1 MKVGILSDT
10 HGCLHPKVLEF
21 LSSCTEIW
29 HAGDIGGYDVLEK
42 LSRVAKVRA
51 VYGNID
57 DAGSRQ
63 EFPLF
68 QLFEVEK
75 TKVLMIHIGGYPK
88 KYDKNAYALIK
99 EHKPDL
105 FISGHSHILKVIYD
119 QQNQLLHINPGAAG
133 KYGFHQVITAIRLD
147 IENGDFKNLEILEVE
162 KS

>member
-21 LSSCTEIW
+21 LSTCTEIW
-29 HAGDIGGYDVLEK
+29 HAGDIGGSVVLNQ
-42 LSRVAKVRA
+42 LSRVAPVKA

-57 DAGSRQ
+57 DAATRR
-63 EFPLF
+63 EFPLY
-68 QLFEVEK
+68 QLFETDH

-99 EHKPDL
+99 EHKPAL
-105 FISGHSHILKVIYD
+105 FISGHSHILKVMYD
-119 QQNQLLHINPGAAG
+119 HQNQLLHINPGAAG
-133 KYGFHQVITAIRLD
+133 RYGFHQVITAIRMDLD
-147 IENGDFKNLEILEVE
+147 HGEFKNLEILEVV